1 MAGVKKLLGP
11 NIQRRKQC
19 RGKGRTL
26 EKSLHPLFPTRRRP
40 AFKNLLDEA
49 RFGRI
54 NKVSRS
60 WVPQGG
66 RATVKKQVV
75 REHTYAFSA
84 VKSGKWETYSFIS
97 PVCNTAAMNELLGGL
112 SKAYA
117 AEQILV
123 LTDSAGWHKSKELTL
138 PTNIQLQ
145 LLPPYSPELWS
156 HRAPLGLGSKR
167 DLTTM
172 AFTPLTNWKTIYKKY
187 SKTSTRKKTISNPY
201 AHLNG

>member
-1 MAGVKKLLGP
+1 
-11 NIQRRKQC
+11 
-19 RGKGRTL
+19 
-26 EKSLHPLFPTRRRP
+26 
-40 AFKNLLDEA
+40 
-49 RFGRI
+49 
-54 NKVSRS
+54 
-60 WVPQGG
+60 
-66 RATVKKQVV
+66 VV